1 MNTPTTILSNEH
13 INILKV
19 VGALT
24 RECSAIEDG
33 KEIDEE
39 FFTQA
44 IDFIRNY
51 SDKFHHAKEEDILFK
66 QLDTPDE
73 VMHFNPLQ
81 QMLHEHDIGRNFVKN
96 LEKGVNEGN
105 KDEVLEN
112 ARGYAD
118 LLTDH
123 IAKEDNIL
131 YPMADEALNDET
143 QKLMLEQFSKAEQKR
158 FEKGTKEK
166 YVALANEFEKRK

>member
-44 IDFIRNY
+44 ID
-51 SDKFHHAKEEDILFK
+51 LFFS
-66 QLDTPDE
+66 P
-73 VMHFNPLQ
+73 
-81 QMLHEHDIGRNFVKN
+81 
-96 LEKGVNEGN
+96 
-105 KDEVLEN
+105 
-112 ARGYAD
+112 
-118 LLTDH
+118 
-123 IAKEDNIL
+123 
-131 YPMADEALNDET
+131 
-143 QKLMLEQFSKAEQKR
+143 QKIYR
-158 FEKGTKEK
+158 FELI
-166 YVALANEFEKRK
+166 LAEFQMSPQPLSG